1 MNSRNIETF
10 SCQHCMHYR
19 ASTTR
24 GEFCQLLFVPVHGEL
39 IGCSFY
45 VQKTPNISTYSHAPY
60 TYPMIHP
67 LIHPVISEVVNSDQY
82 FSHKTQISHG

>member
-19 ASTTR
+19 ASTAR

-45 VQKTPNISTYSHAPY
+45 VQKTTNISTYSHAPC
-60 TYPMIHP
+60 TYLMTHP
-67 LIHPVISEVVNSDQY
+67 LIHPLIPELVNYDIEPSY
-82 FSHKTQISHG
+82 

>member
-19 ASTTR
+19 SSTTR

-45 VQKTPNISTYSHAPY
+45 VQKTNNISNYSHAPY
-60 TYPMIHP
+60 TYPMTHP
-67 LIHPVISEVVNSDQY
+67 LIHPLIPELVTYDIEPSY
-82 FSHKTQISHG
+82 

>member
-67 LIHPVISEVVNSDQY
+67 MTSEFVNSEDN
-82 FSHKTQISHG
+82 FSHKVQIIHG

>member
-10 SCQHCMHYR
+10 SCQHCRHYR

-24 GEFCQLLFVPVHGEL
+24 GEFCQLLFVPVHGDL

-45 VQKTPNISTYSHAPY
+45 VEKATNISTYSHAPY
-60 TYPMIHP
+60 TYPIIHP
-67 LIHPVISEVVNSDQY
+67 MINPLIPELVKSDIYPSYQ
-82 FSHKTQISHG
+82 TQISHG

>member
-1 MNSRNIETF
+1 MNSKNIENF

-19 ASTTR
+19 AFTTR
-24 GEFCQLLFVPVHGEL
+24 GEFCQLLFVPVHGDL

-45 VQKTPNISTYSHAPY
+45 VEKATNISTYSHAPY

-67 LIHPVISEVVNSDQY
+67 LIEPLISEVVNY
-82 FSHKTQISHG
+82 EHNFSHQAQIMPG

>member
-1 MNSRNIETF
+1 
-10 SCQHCMHYR
+10 MHYR

-60 TYPMIHP
+60 TYPTIDPLMDPLMAEVGNSEQHFNHKNQIIH
-67 LIHPVISEVVNSDQY
+67 
-82 FSHKTQISHG
+82 G